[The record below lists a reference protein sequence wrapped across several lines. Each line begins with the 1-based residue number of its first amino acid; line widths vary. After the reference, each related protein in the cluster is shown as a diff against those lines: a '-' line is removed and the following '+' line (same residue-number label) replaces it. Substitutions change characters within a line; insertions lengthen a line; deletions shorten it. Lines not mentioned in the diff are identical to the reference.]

1 MDDVN
6 TAFWTKIFFKEK
18 KKKRFVFPVQYLKS
32 YILIYCSEV

>member
-6 TAFWTKIFFKEK
+6 TAFWTKIFFKE